1 MKKLFKINKISESKG
16 DLITPLAIED
26 YLDAIKENRDRV
38 RLHSSQLSNICG
50 LLLSAIFIVIFF
62 LIKEDYNGILI
73 KVIYATMFGG
83 VFFLITTLLF
93 TILSTSLSKPTA
105 VSNVGERLNLQ
116 IKIYNSEYKKLKLGQ
131 ISLIVSIGLF
141 FLGLLFFLILV
152 NK

>member
-1 MKKLFKINKISESKG
+1 MKKLFKINKISEPKG